1 MGKVTSSEETENLQL
16 QSVNQVSQNEQEQ
29 SGNSSS
35 NFVDNSPEA
44 LEAKKLQEM
53 ADNST

>member
-1 MGKVTSSEETENLQL
+1 MGKVTSSEETENLQS

-44 LEAKKLQEM
+44 LEAKKLQEA
-53 ADNST
+53 ADSSE